1 MRFQPG
7 ATLEKVGHA
16 CESCRSRKVKCL
28 PSLHPDNCLTCER
41 SGATCEW
48 APRSRRVRKQKLSSK
63 ARIAA
68 LESKLDQLL
77 SGVACENERPNPA
90 TNSASQSSLDNERS
104 STPPSN
110 GTSTSWAENVDSSA
124 QEQSLLTGDHRLLDF
139 LSQHNLSREDA
150 EQYLVRFREMT
161 LYFPF
166 IVLPASATLSSLLD
180 DSPMLLLAALAAASS
195 SNKESQMLLEKTLRV
210 GLLEG
215 ILLNGEKSLDLLAAL
230 LVYLAWYHFYC
241 IPRMEASTQLIHLA
255 ISMCLDLGLHLKPE
269 EAVAIKISMNLQ
281 HYRKVAER
289 EGEHDEFFS
298 SEARRLLLGCYYFSC
313 R

>member
-1 MRFQPG
+1 MRFQRD
-7 ATLEKVGHA
+7 ATVEKVGHA

-28 PSLHPDNCLTCER
+28 PGLRPESCLTCER

-48 APRSRRVRKQKLSSK
+48 APRIRRVRKQKLGSK

-77 SGVACENERPNPA
+77 SGVALENERPNAA
-90 TNSASQSSLDNERS
+90 TNSASQSSLDTERS
-104 STPPSN
+104 FTPPSN
-110 GTSTSWAENVDSSA
+110 GTSNPWSDNVEATSR
-124 QEQSLLTGDHRLLDF
+124 EQPLLTGDLRLLDF
-139 LSQHNLSREDA
+139 LSQHDLSRENA

-166 IVLPASATLSSLLD
+166 IVLPATATLSSLLD
-180 DSPMLLLAALAAASS
+180 ESPMLLIAALAAGSS
-195 SNKESQMLLEKTLRV
+195 SDKGSQMLLEKTLRV
-210 GLLEG
+210 GILEA
-215 ILLNGEKSLDLLAAL
+215 ILLNGEKNIDLLAAL

-241 IPRMEASTQLIHLA
+241 IPKMETSTQLIHLA

-269 EAVAIKISMNLQ
+269 EAVAIKIGINLQ

-289 EGEHDEFFS
+289 EGEHDKFFS